1 MLASRVL
8 PYVDCWA
15 KTAEEA
21 TKPICALASALVVQT
36 SAAPA
41 QPLQQSPNIRQQERP
56 IAPIPTVRT
65 RVYAPR
71 RVVAPPPGAPE
82 SLRQTPA
89 PPNAIVI
96 QRQPTADNDRLD
108 VRRVPDVSSLPG
120 MSRRPIARHVRI
132 HGIDFDI
139 PAIVVV
145 GAPYVIDVPGLGWVY
160 VPEDEYPELFAM
172 LTSDDPDQV
181 EAAYE
186 RLQQLASVQ

>member
-1 MLASRVL
+1 M
-8 PYVDCWA
+8 
-15 KTAEEA
+15 KF
-21 TKPICALASALVVQT
+21 ICALALVLVVQT

-41 QPLQQSPNIRQQERP
+41 QPLQLSPNIRQQERP
-56 IAPIPTVRT
+56 VAPAPTVHP

-71 RVVAPPPGAPE
+71 RVVAPPPGAPAL
-82 SLRQTPA
+82 LRQTPA
-89 PPNAIVI
+89 PSTAIVI
-96 QRQPTADNDRLD
+96 QRQPTGDNDHPG

-120 MSRRPIARHVRI
+120 MRKRPIARHVRT
-132 HGIDFDI
+132 HGIDFGI

-145 GAPYVIDVPGLGWVY
+145 GAPYVIDMPGLGWVY

-181 EAAYE
+181 DAAYE

>member
-1 MLASRVL
+1 
-8 PYVDCWA
+8 
-15 KTAEEA
+15 
-21 TKPICALASALVVQT
+21 
-36 SAAPA
+36 
-41 QPLQQSPNIRQQERP
+41 
-56 IAPIPTVRT
+56 
-65 RVYAPR
+65 
-71 RVVAPPPGAPE
+71 
-82 SLRQTPA
+82 
-89 PPNAIVI
+89 
-96 QRQPTADNDRLD
+96 
-108 VRRVPDVSSLPG
+108 
-120 MSRRPIARHVRI
+120 MSRRAIARHVRI